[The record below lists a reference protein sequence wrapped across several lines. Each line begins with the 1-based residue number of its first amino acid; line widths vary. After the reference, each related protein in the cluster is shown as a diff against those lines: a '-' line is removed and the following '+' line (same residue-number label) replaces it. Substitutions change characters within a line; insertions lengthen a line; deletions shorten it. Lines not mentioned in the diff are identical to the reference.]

1 MGVMSRK
8 VLPVADSL
16 CYFCPSMRTRS
27 RQPVKRYKKLL
38 AEIFRISPVGF
49 SSWQCGLFLTLLFVS
64 HFILLTLPIIIV
76 NFCFWLMLV
85 CVQSCFPFVVF
96 CHNFAFVEIKWKKK
110 KEKWRKLLGNFHDQ
124 RILYKPNTCIFCHR
138 LEFDCVST
146 KNNLKIRQFN

>member
-49 SSWQCGLFLTLLFVS
+49 SSWQWRLFLTLLFVS
-64 HFILLTLPIIIV
+64 HFILLTLSIIII
-76 NFCFWLMLV
+76 NFRFWLMLV
-85 CVQSCFPFVVF
+85 CFQSCFPYLLFYPTILSLLRY
-96 CHNFAFVEIKWKKK
+96 NGKKW
-110 KEKWRKLLGNFHDQ
+110 WKLLWNFHDQ
-124 RILYKPNTCIFCHR
+124 YILYIQPNTCILCYR